1 MSKTYKTNNARIVRA
16 LSREFVDEI
25 NNNYL
30 EAADEIQATLKALG
44 IDGARYGN
52 KRKSMAA
59 KKVADRRRERHL
71 ENKKLKDFDSM
82 DM

>member
-1 MSKTYKTNNARIVRA
+1 MNRFGYVVVN
-16 LSREFVDEI
+16 
-25 NNNYL
+25 
-30 EAADEIQATLKALG
+30 G

-71 ENKKLKDFDSM
+71 ENKKVKDFDSM